1 MREIKFRAWSFT
13 GKQMLSWEKMRED
26 RKTLYKYFDW
36 ADVYHLMQYTGLKDK
51 NGVDIYEG
59 DTVKVDVAK
68 PEEFAKLYYPVIFD
82 EHQWSAGGLE
92 LSRLD
97 IEVFNIEVIGNIYEK

>member
-13 GKQMLSWEKMRED
+13 GKQMIQWEKMRED

-51 NGVDIYEG
+51 NGKEIYEG
-59 DTVKVDVAK
+59 DLLQMYK
-68 PEEFAKLYYPVIFD
+68 YPPFIMEWVVSHNNVGWTCFSPQH
-82 EHQWSAGGLE
+82 EA
-92 LSRLD
+92 
-97 IEVFNIEVIGNIYEK
+97 EVVGNIYENKELLEGIK